1 MGNVETKLLLK
12 AVLMYLLYFVYSLLT
27 SQITVALNLG
37 DTTIVS
43 FVGDFLF
50 TVIIIAVYWADLR
63 NDAKDL
69 KERFTFKKIIGR
81 ILLGIGAIMLM
92 RIVMGV
98 LTELIA
104 PGISVDS
111 NTASILDLLKSSPA
125 YAIFKTMVFAVIA
138 EELLFRKSLSLFI
151 KNKWVFIFG
160 GALLYPLMNFV
171 FSGGATPI
179 LDFVMYYMTA
189 IVLNSIYIWNNRN
202 IFIVMFVKFILQ
214 FLPFIVLLTL

>member
-50 TVIIIAVYWADLR
+50 TVIIISVYWADLR

>member
-12 AVLMYLLYFVYSLLT
+12 AVLMYLLYFVYSLLI
-27 SQITVALNLG
+27 SQITVALNLEN
-37 DTTIVS
+37 TAIVS
-43 FVGDFLF
+43 FAGDFLF
-50 TVIIIAVYWADLR
+50 TVAIIAVYWGDLKK
-63 NDAKDL
+63 DAKDL
-69 KERFTFKKIIGR
+69 KEKFSLKKIIAR
-81 ILLGIGAIMLM
+81 IFLGIGATVLM
-92 RIVMGV
+92 RIVMGI

-111 NTASILDLLKSSPA
+111 NTASILGLLKSSPA

-151 KNKWVFIFG
+151 KNKWIFIFG

-171 FSGGATPI
+171 FNGGVTPI

-189 IVLNSIYIWNNRN
+189 VVLNSIYIWNNRN
-202 IFIVMFVKFILQ
+202 IFIVMFVKFVLQ
-214 FLPFIVLLTL
+214 FLPFIVLLAL

>member
-111 NTASILDLLKSSPA
+111 N
-125 YAIFKTMVFAVIA
+125 
-138 EELLFRKSLSLFI
+138 I
-151 KNKWVFIFG
+151 KRW
-160 GALLYPLMNFV
+160 
-171 FSGGATPI
+171 
-179 LDFVMYYMTA
+179 
-189 IVLNSIYIWNNRN
+189 
-202 IFIVMFVKFILQ
+202 
-214 FLPFIVLLTL
+214 FLR

>member
-12 AVLMYLLYFVYSLLT
+12 AVLMYLLYFVYSLLI
-27 SQITVALNLG
+27 SQITVALNLEN
-37 DTTIVS
+37 TAIVS
-43 FVGDFLF
+43 FAGDFLF
-50 TVIIIAVYWADLR
+50 TVAIIAVYWGDLKK
-63 NDAKDL
+63 DAKDL
-69 KERFTFKKIIGR
+69 KEKFLHKKIIAR
-81 ILLGIGAIMLM
+81 IFLGIGATVLM
-92 RIVMGV
+92 RIVMGI

-111 NTASILDLLKSSPA
+111 NTASILGLLKSSPA

-151 KNKWVFIFG
+151 KNKWIFIFG

-171 FSGGATPI
+171 FNGGVTPI

-189 IVLNSIYIWNNRN
+189 VVLNSIYIWNNRN
-202 IFIVMFVKFILQ
+202 IFIVMFVKFVLQ
-214 FLPFIVLLTL
+214 FLPFIVLLAL

>member
-50 TVIIIAVYWADLR
+50 TVIIIAVYWADLK

-69 KERFTFKKIIGR
+69 KEKFTFKKIIGR

-111 NTASILDLLKSSPA
+111 NTASILDLLNAQSDLASA
-125 YAIFKTMVFAVIA
+125 RYEHISAQHNWFTTRANLVRAIGQMSL
-138 EELLFRKSLSLFI
+138 EEIENITNASNLDGISNPDI
-151 KNKWVFIFG
+151 QTNDNK
-160 GALLYPLMNFV
+160 
-171 FSGGATPI
+171 
-179 LDFVMYYMTA
+179 
-189 IVLNSIYIWNNRN
+189 
-202 IFIVMFVKFILQ
+202 K
-214 FLPFIVLLTL
+214 